1 MPCGITLTIA
11 THLLRSQRAVVEE
24 KAGDELACP

>member
-1 MPCGITLTIA
+1 MPCGIALTVA
-11 THLLRSQRAVVEE
+11 PHLLCSQHADVEE